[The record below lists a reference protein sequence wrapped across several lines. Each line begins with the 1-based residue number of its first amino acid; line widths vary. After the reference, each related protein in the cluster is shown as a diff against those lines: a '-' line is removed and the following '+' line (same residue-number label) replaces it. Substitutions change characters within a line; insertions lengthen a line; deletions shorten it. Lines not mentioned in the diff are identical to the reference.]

1 MSLIYHKY
9 QNKNE
14 DSKAYG
20 KWYARAVIK
29 ETVSIEEV
37 ALKMQ
42 DNCTVKRADIL
53 AVLSELGPTIT
64 EMLQSSKGVKIP
76 YLGTFKLGISSEGAD
91 APENFT
97 VRKNIKGVHVLF
109 QPEEDVD
116 KATKKRTKRLLKGL
130 SFAPAASLVNAKEVE
145 ERGKDAEPEP

>member
-20 KWYARAVIK
+20 KWYARAVVK
-29 ETVSIEEV
+29 ETANIEEV

-64 EMLQSSKGVKIP
+64 DMLQGSKAVRIP

-91 APENFT
+91 SPENFT
-97 VRKNIKGVHVLF
+97 VRKNIRNVHVLF
-109 QPEEDVD
+109 RPEATVDANGKYSQNMTRGVRLMED
-116 KATKKRTKRLLKGL
+116 TEYT
-130 SFAPAASLVNAKEVE
+130 SP
-145 ERGKDAEPEP
+145 KDENQQGDIDNP

>member
-20 KWYARAVIK
+20 KWYARAVVK
-29 ETVSIEEV
+29 ETANIEEV

-64 EMLQSSKGVKIP
+64 DMLQGSKAVRIP

-91 APENFT
+91 SPENFN
-97 VRKNIKGVHVLF
+97 VKKNVKRVYL
-109 QPEEDVD
+109 
-116 KATKKRTKRLLKGL
+116 KARGTGIFLTQNITRGC
-130 SFAPAASLVNAKEVE
+130 SLGEMQEYVSP
-145 ERGKDAEPEP
+145 KDENQQGDIDNP

>member
-20 KWYARAVIK
+20 KWYARTVINQS
-29 ETVSIEEV
+29 VNIEEL

-53 AVLSELGPTIT
+53 AVLSELGPTMT
-64 EMLQSSKGVKIP
+64 EVLQDSKSVKIP

-91 APENFT
+91 TPEKFN

-109 QPEEDVD
+109 RPETHVEANGTRSQNMTKGVRLVEDND
-116 KATKKRTKRLLKGL
+116 YTSPKD
-130 SFAPAASLVNAKEVE
+130 E
-145 ERGKDAEPEP
+145 EEQGGDIENP

>member
-109 QPEEDVD
+109 RPESTYDANGKYSHNMTRGVRLMED
-116 KATKKRTKRLLKGL
+116 TEYT
-130 SFAPAASLVNAKEVE
+130 SP
-145 ERGKDAEPEP
+145 KDENQQGDIENP

>member
-109 QPEEDVD
+109 RAESTYDANGKYSHNMTRGVRLMED
-116 KATKKRTKRLLKGL
+116 TEYT
-130 SFAPAASLVNAKEVE
+130 SP
-145 ERGKDAEPEP
+145 KDENQQGDIENP